1 MRQIVGNPPPVLRN
15 YPRSPASKV
24 IMKTRSPGG
33 SVGRRPRC
41 RRATLPNMRIPA
53 ATFLAAV
60 VLLTAGCGG
69 DEGAENTSGGKP
81 ASAGLP
87 TGTVSLA
94 TVTDENVEQACVTLF
109 GDVADIG
116 RFFSEAEYTWEASV
130 FNEDYLSGGLYHN
143 RRRRSR
149 ATERGQGPR
158 GGVGRQRQEPA
169 EAVTE
174 SSATDHVNPG

>member
-1 MRQIVGNPPPVLRN
+1 
-15 YPRSPASKV
+15 
-24 IMKTRSPGG
+24 MKTRSPGG

-116 RFFSEAEYTWEASV
+116 RFFSEVGTKPDDSPMRFRVSKGAESPEVSITIDGDGVALPNAAKARGAELAASAK
-130 FNEDYLSGGLYHN
+130 
-143 RRRRSR
+143 SR
-149 ATERGQGPR
+149 LKP
-158 GGVGRQRQEPA
+158 
-169 EAVTE
+169 
-174 SSATDHVNPG
+174 

>member
-1 MRQIVGNPPPVLRN
+1 
-15 YPRSPASKV
+15 
-24 IMKTRSPGG
+24 
-33 SVGRRPRC
+33 
-41 RRATLPNMRIPA
+41 MRIPA

-94 TVTDENVEQACVTLF
+94 TVTNENVEQACATLF

-116 RFFSEAEYTWEASV
+116 KFFSEADFTWEASI
-130 FNEDYLSGGLYHN
+130 FNEDTLYMTC
-143 RRRRSR
+143 R
-149 ATERGQGPR
+149 ATPVGAEPDDSPFRFNISRDEGSEEIRVNVDDDGVALPNAAKARG
-158 GGVGRQRQEPA
+158 A
-169 EAVTE
+169 ELAA
-174 SSATDHVNPG
+174 SAKSRLKP

>member
-1 MRQIVGNPPPVLRN
+1 
-15 YPRSPASKV
+15 
-24 IMKTRSPGG
+24 MKTRSPGG

-130 FNEDYLSGGLYHN
+130 FNEDYFSLSCWATQVGTKPDDSPMRFRVSKGAESPEVSITIDGDGVALPN
-143 RRRRSR
+143 AAKARGAELAASAKSR
-149 ATERGQGPR
+149 LKP
-158 GGVGRQRQEPA
+158 
-169 EAVTE
+169 
-174 SSATDHVNPG
+174 